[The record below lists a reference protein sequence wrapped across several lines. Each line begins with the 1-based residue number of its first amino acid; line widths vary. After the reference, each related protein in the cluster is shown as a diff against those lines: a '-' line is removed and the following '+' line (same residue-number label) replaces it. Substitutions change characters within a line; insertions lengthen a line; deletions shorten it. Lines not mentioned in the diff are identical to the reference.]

1 MAKVTQAHIDA
12 RTEAIL
18 AAAERMFVRK
28 GVDAATMS
36 EIASEAGLSAGAI
49 YRYFPSKEELLLAVC
64 GVAVD
69 EARAMFDHAAAS
81 TDSPL
86 AAIADIGRAAWNK
99 LKEEDH
105 RESAILNLEATLV
118 GARQGGALGEAQREV
133 FRALIDMLSGFIG
146 EAQRAGQ
153 IAAHADAR
161 ALAGTLLACHLGSG
175 LLALQL
181 EDEINTDDVFD
192 VLMEMLGSFA
202 PKGAD

>member
-1 MAKVTQAHIDA
+1 MTKVTQAHIDA
-12 RTEAIL
+12 RTDAIL

-64 GVAVD
+64 SGAID

-81 TDSPL
+81 TSSPL
-86 AAIADIGRAAWNK
+86 AAIADIGRDAWSK

-105 RESAILNLEATLV
+105 RESAILNLEATLI
-118 GARQGGALGEAQREV
+118 GARHGGTLGEAQREM
-133 FRALIDMLSGFIG
+133 FRALIDMLSGFIA

-161 ALAGTLLACHLGSG
+161 ALAETLLACHLGSG

-181 EDEINTDDVFD
+181 EDEINTDDVFG
-192 VLMEMLGSFA
+192 VLMEMLRSFA
-202 PKGAD
+202 P